1 MHCAGRRLTVRQRT
15 DDDAWLTHGEKHE
28 QHDRRSRA
36 MSFIDDLNF
45 ETPVRRIRAAPAPP
59 AAPERQGSAT
69 MNTVSSFVALLCMIG
84 AAAVGYFVNP
94 YFGGVFAVLAVCVA
108 LSLKMAN
115 VWEKF
120 VILRLGKLQSV
131 RGAGLFLIIP
141 IVDNIVAVI
150 DERIQTTAF
159 NAEQALTKDTVPV
172 NVDAIIFWHVHDA
185 EKAALAITNYRE
197 AIDRVAQT
205 SLREMIGSSMLAALL
220 SDRKDADERLKIEIG
235 AKTAPW
241 GISVSSVEIRDVA
254 IPVAL
259 QDAMSRQAQAE
270 REKQARV
277 ILGSAEAA
285 IASQFVAAA
294 ATYAGHPEALQL
306 RAMNIIYETTKERG
320 ATILIPSAMVD
331 SMNPSSPTLAMAL
344 AAQSMPLAQQALLG
358 TPSPSPPASDPQP
371 PANQV
376 AA

>member
-1 MHCAGRRLTVRQRT
+1 MNP
-15 DDDAWLTHGEKHE
+15 
-28 QHDRRSRA
+28 
-36 MSFIDDLNF
+36 I
-45 ETPVRRIRAAPAPP
+45 AAFL
-59 AAPERQGSAT
+59 G
-69 MNTVSSFVALLCMIG
+69 L
-84 AAAVGYFVNP
+84 
-94 YFGGVFAVLAVCVA
+94 VCVA
-108 LSLKMAN
+108 AGAATAFRTNIYFALPFVVVAALIASSLKMAN
-115 VWEKF
+115 VWQKF
-120 VILRLGKLQSV
+120 VILRMGKLQGV
-131 RGAGLFLIIP
+131 KGAGLFVILP
-141 IVDNIVAVI
+141 IVDRVVAVI
-150 DERIQTTAF
+150 DGRIQTTAF

-185 EKAALAITNYRE
+185 EKAALAITNFRE

-220 SDRKDADERLKIEIG
+220 SDRKEADEQLKLEIG
-235 AKTAPW
+235 EKTAPW

-285 IASQFVAAA
+285 IAGKFVEAAA
-294 ATYAGHPEALQL
+294 IYAGHPVALQL

-320 ATILIPSAMVD
+320 ATILMPSSMVD
-331 SMNPSSPTLAMAL
+331 SLNPSAATLAFAL
-344 AAQSMPLAQQALLG
+344 AGKDTIDPGLVQRQA
-358 TPSPSPPASDPQP
+358 
-371 PANQV
+371 

>member
-1 MHCAGRRLTVRQRT
+1 MIDSTRRVRQI
-15 DDDAWLTHGEKHE
+15 E
-28 QHDRRSRA
+28 QYS
-36 MSFIDDLNF
+36 IKV
-45 ETPVRRIRAAPAPP
+45 P
-59 AAPERQGSAT
+59 T
-69 MNTVSSFVALLCMIG
+69 MNPIAAFLAFLCVAAG
-84 AAAVGYFVNP
+84 AATAFWTNIYFALPFLV
-94 YFGGVFAVLAVCVA
+94 VAALIA

-120 VILRLGKLQSV
+120 VILRMGKLQGV
-131 RGAGLFLIIP
+131 KGAGLFVILP
-141 IVDNIVAVI
+141 IVDRVVAVI
-150 DERIQTTAF
+150 DGRIQTTAF

-185 EKAALAITNYRE
+185 EKAALAITNFRQ

-220 SDRKDADERLKIEIG
+220 SDRKEADEQLKLEIG
-235 AKTAPW
+235 QKTAPW
-241 GISVSSVEIRDVA
+241 GISVTSVEIRDVA

-285 IASQFVAAA
+285 IAGKFVEAAA
-294 ATYAGHPEALQL
+294 IYAGHPVALQL

-320 ATILIPSAMVD
+320 ATILMPSSMVD
-331 SMNPSSPTLAMAL
+331 SLNPSAATLALAVAGNEVLKPNSAL
-344 AAQSMPLAQQALLG
+344 KVAELPRPAA
-358 TPSPSPPASDPQP
+358 
-371 PANQV
+371 

>member
-1 MHCAGRRLTVRQRT
+1 VIDAATASRSNDYDFIKASTINPITAFLVFVCAAG
-15 DDDAWLTHGEKHE
+15 G
-28 QHDRRSRA
+28 
-36 MSFIDDLNF
+36 
-45 ETPVRRIRAAPAPP
+45 AA
-59 AAPERQGSAT
+59 SAFWG
-69 MNTVSSFVALLCMIG
+69 NIYVASALFALALL
-84 AAAVGYFVNP
+84 
-94 YFGGVFAVLAVCVA
+94 VA

-115 VWEKF
+115 VWQKF
-120 VILRLGKLQSV
+120 VILRMGKLQCV
-131 RGAGLFLIIP
+131 KGAGLFLIIP
-141 IVDNIVAVI
+141 ILDRVI
-150 DERIQTTAF
+150 AIIDGRIQTTAF

-185 EKAALAITNYRE
+185 EKAALAITNFRE

-220 SDRKDADERLKIEIG
+220 SDRKEADEQLKLEIG
-235 AKTAPW
+235 QKTAPW

-285 IASQFVAAA
+285 IAGKFVEAAA
-294 ATYAGHPEALQL
+294 IYAGHPVALQL

-320 ATILIPSAMVD
+320 ATILMPSSMVD
-331 SMNPSSPTLAMAL
+331 SLNPSTATLALAL
-344 AAQSMPLAQQALLG
+344 ASKDAIGPELPQRLA
-358 TPSPSPPASDPQP
+358 
-371 PANQV
+371 

>member
-1 MHCAGRRLTVRQRT
+1 MNPITAFLVFAFTVAGL
-15 DDDAWLTHGEKHE
+15 
-28 QHDRRSRA
+28 
-36 MSFIDDLNF
+36 
-45 ETPVRRIRAAPAPP
+45 
-59 AAPERQGSAT
+59 
-69 MNTVSSFVALLCMIG
+69 
-84 AAAVGYFVNP
+84 AVGYLVNP
-94 YFGGVFAVLAVCVA
+94 YFALVFFGAAVIIAM
-108 LSLKMAN
+108 SLKMAN
-115 VWEKF
+115 VWQKF
-120 VILRLGKLQSV
+120 VILRMGKLQSV
-131 RGAGLFLIIP
+131 KGAGIFAIIP
-141 IVDNIVAVI
+141 ILDNVIAVI
-150 DERIQTTAF
+150 DGRIQTTAF

-220 SDRKDADERLKIEIG
+220 SDRKNADEQLKIEIG
-235 AKTAPW
+235 QKTAPW
-241 GISVSSVEIRDVA
+241 GVSVSSVEIRDVA

-285 IASQFVAAA
+285 IAGKFVEAAA
-294 ATYAGHPEALQL
+294 IYEGHPWALQL

-320 ATILIPSAMVD
+320 ATILMPSSMVD
-331 SMNPSSPTLAMAL
+331 SLNPSAGTLALAL
-344 AAQSMPLAQQALLG
+344 ASKALVGLD
-358 TPSPSPPASDPQP
+358 PARLP
-371 PANQV
+371 V

>member
-1 MHCAGRRLTVRQRT
+1 MNPITAFLVFALT
-15 DDDAWLTHGEKHE
+15 
-28 QHDRRSRA
+28 
-36 MSFIDDLNF
+36 
-45 ETPVRRIRAAPAPP
+45 AAAL
-59 AAPERQGSAT
+59 G
-69 MNTVSSFVALLCMIG
+69 VGHFVNVYLGAALLVMAVVIG
-84 AAAVGYFVNP
+84 M
-94 YFGGVFAVLAVCVA
+94 
-108 LSLKMAN
+108 SLKMAN
-115 VWEKF
+115 VWQKF
-120 VILRLGKLQSV
+120 VILRMGKLQSV
-131 RGAGLFLIIP
+131 RGAGLFAIIP
-141 IVDNIVAVI
+141 VLDAVAAII

-185 EKAALAITNYRE
+185 QKAALAITNYRE

-220 SDRKDADERLKIEIG
+220 SDRKDADEQLKLEIG
-235 AKTAPW
+235 GKTAPW

-285 IASQFVAAA
+285 IADRFVEAANI
-294 ATYAGHPEALQL
+294 YAGHPEALQL

-320 ATILIPSAMVD
+320 ATILMPSSMVD
-331 SMNPSSPTLAMAL
+331 SMNPYGNTLALAIAGSETAKPNGAL
-344 AAQSMPLAQQALLG
+344 NVTELPR
-358 TPSPSPPASDPQP
+358 PA
-371 PANQV
+371 V

>member
-1 MHCAGRRLTVRQRT
+1 MAAATVRWRT
-15 DDDAWLTHGEKHE
+15 DHLRSGTDNGRMNSLT
-28 QHDRRSRA
+28 
-36 MSFIDDLNF
+36 SFIVLVCLAIGVGFAYLNNL
-45 ETPVRRIRAAPAPP
+45 AL
-59 AAPERQGSAT
+59 
-69 MNTVSSFVALLCMIG
+69 ALLL
-84 AAAVGYFVNP
+84 AAVG
-94 YFGGVFAVLAVCVA
+94 VLVA

-115 VWEKF
+115 AWQRF

-141 IVDNIVAVI
+141 VVDHIVAII
-150 DERIQTTAF
+150 DSRIQTTAF
-159 NAEQALTKDTVPV
+159 NAEQALTRDTVPV

-220 SDRKDADERLKIEIG
+220 SDRKDADEQLKLEIG
-235 AKTAPW
+235 RKTAPW

-285 IASQFVAAA
+285 IAGRFVEAAQI
-294 ATYAGHPEALQL
+294 YAGHPIALQL

-320 ATILIPSAMVD
+320 ATILMPSSMVD
-331 SMNPSSPTLAMAL
+331 SLNPAAGGTLTAAVL
-344 AAQSMPLAQQALLG
+344 AAG
-358 TPSPSPPASDPQP
+358 
-371 PANQV
+371 ANTST
-376 AA
+376 